1 MERGDDDEFAPKR
14 GFVRE
19 ELMLIADP
27 KRVGCSPQSILS
39 IHIAYAF
46 PINNELD
53 QAIDYARR
61 RGGQCLG
68 RTGRINGKKFPSCR
82 PNFLD
87 GMHLD
92 GYNEKLHL
100 AFKYH
105 GSQHY
110 ALNSMFHKRGQID
123 LDEQRMRDKKKQD
136 LCKQEG
142 IFLIPVPHTADL
154 YSFIR
159 HALIEK
165 GFLNNSPS

>member
-1 MERGDDDEFAPKR
+1 DDDEFAPKR
-14 GFVRE
+14 EFVRE

-27 KRVGCSPQSILS
+27 ERVGRPPQSILS
-39 IHIAYAF
+39 VHIAYAF

-61 RGGQCLG
+61 RGG
-68 RTGRINGKKFPSCR
+68 KKFPSCR
-82 PNFLD
+82 SNFLD

-92 GYNEKLHL
+92 GYNEELCL
-100 AFKYH
+100 AFEYH

-110 ALNSMFHKRGQID
+110 TLNSMFHKRGQID

-136 LCKQEG
+136 LYKQEG

-165 GFLNNSPS
+165 EFLNNSLS